1 MTIRRGVFVLVAV
14 FVVACQGPVLPSGV
28 VPDEQMSFTAGNY
41 TDRVLELVV
50 NGAPVAELAAAS
62 QQEFTA
68 VKLPALPWH
77 VEIRVPTGRRL
88 LELTIGSGSVT
99 RTATGS
105 VSPGAR
111 ADLSCGRIEIWSG
124 YPLIGP
130 VPGPGVPGDCA
141 P

>member
-1 MTIRRGVFVLVAV
+1 MTIRRGVFALVAV
-14 FVVACQGPVLPSGV
+14 FLVACRGPVLPSGV
-28 VPDEQMSFTAGNY
+28 VPDDQMSFTAGNY

-62 QQEFTA
+62 QQELTA
-68 VKLPALPWH
+68 GKLPALPWR
-77 VEIRVPTGRRL
+77 VEIRLPTGRRL

-130 VPGPGVPGDCA
+130 VPGAGVPGDCA